1 MRKKTGILSF
11 IALLVFVAALMFTG
25 CARQAA
31 PEQEPAPAQQPA
43 QQPAPAQEPAK
54 EEPAPVNIRVG
65 LWGSEE
71 ELNASLENA
80 QGADSMFPGLTVE
93 IQPFP
98 SSEDFWSNLPAQIA
112 AKTAPDIVKLTNEG
126 AFEYIEKGLFVPID
140 GYVSEAGLNL
150 DAFAQS
156 AKDIWTVDGN
166 LYGIPKSVMPAMFIV
181 NQDMWDEAGL
191 GELPTT
197 WDEVKDAARVLT
209 KGDTKGII
217 INLHEFHLTNWV
229 LTFGGGWGNGRTINS
244 DANVQALET
253 IVEFYDEGLAI
264 TPKQAGFGWDGEVF
278 ANLRG
283 AMSSGGWWY
292 KGFLAN
298 AAPDINVSYIPM
310 PMGTTRGS
318 TSHSDAYVVLKDAVD
333 KVAAV
338 QAAYWLTRDEALE
351 SIMERVGINPAK
363 PALASKFYEVNPEFA
378 AIEAMVPYSKDFG
391 YPADTRNF
399 NLLLVQAMEEKIL
412 GGIDISIREILDNIQ
427 AEFN

>member
-1 MRKKTGILSF
+1 MRTKTGIKIF
-11 IALLVFVAALMFTG
+11 ITVLALILGLLLTG
-25 CARQAA
+25 CAREAA
-31 PEQEPAPAQQPA
+31 PEQEPAQEPTPV
-43 QQPAPAQEPAK
+43 QEPAV
-54 EEPAPVNIRVG
+54 EEPTPVTIRVG

-126 AFEYIEKGLFVPID
+126 AFEFIEKGLFVPID
-140 GYVSEAGLNL
+140 NYVADAGLDL
-150 DAFAQS
+150 GTFAQS
-156 AKDIWTVDGN
+156 AKDIWTVDEN
-166 LYGIPKSVMPAMFIV
+166 LYGIPKSVMPAMFII

-191 GELPTT
+191 GEPPTT
-197 WDEVKDAARVLT
+197 WDEVREAARTLT
-209 KGDTKGII
+209 QGDTKGII
-217 INLHEFHLTNWV
+217 INLHEFHLTNWI

-253 IVEFYDEGLAI
+253 IIEFYDEGLAI

-283 AMSSGGWWY
+283 AMSTGGWWY
-292 KGFLAN
+292 KGYLAT
-298 AAPDINVSYIPM
+298 AAPDINATFIPM

-333 KVAAV
+333 RVSAV
-338 QAAYWLTRDEALE
+338 KAAYWLTRDEALE

-412 GGIDISIREILDNIQ
+412 GGTDITVREILDSIQ
-427 AEFN
+427 EEFN

>member
-1 MRKKTGILSF
+1 MRNKKGIISL
-11 IALLVFVAALMFTG
+11 IAMLAIVAALILSG
-25 CARQAA
+25 CARQVA
-31 PEQEPAPAQQPA
+31 PEQEPAPKQE
-43 QQPAPAQEPAK
+43 PAQE
-54 EEPAPVNIRVG
+54 EHTPVNIRVG

-71 ELNASLENA
+71 DLNASLEIA
-80 QGADSMFPGLTVE
+80 KGADSMFPGLTVD

-98 SSEDFWSNLPAQIA
+98 SSEDFWSSLPAQIA

-140 GYVSEAGLNL
+140 DLIAEGGLNL
-150 DAFAQS
+150 DSFAQS

-166 LYGIPKSVMPAMFIV
+166 LFGIPISVMPAMFIV

-197 WDEVKDAARVLT
+197 WDEVREAARALT
-209 KGDTKGII
+209 KDDTKGII

-253 IVEFYDEGLAI
+253 IVEFYSEGLAI

-278 ANLRG
+278 ANKRG
-283 AMSSGGWWY
+283 AMSTGGWWY
-292 KGFLAN
+292 KGYLAN
-298 AAPDINVSYIPM
+298 AAPDINVSFIPM
-310 PMGTTRGS
+310 PMGTTKAS
-318 TSHSDAYVVLKDAVD
+318 TSHSDAYVVLKDTVD
-333 KVAAV
+333 KVAAI

-351 SIMERVGINPAK
+351 LLMERVGINPAK
-363 PALASKFYEVNPEFA
+363 PALASKFYEVNPEFE

-399 NLLLVQAMEEKIL
+399 NLLLVQALEEKIL
-412 GGIDISIREILDNIQ
+412 GGTDISIREILDNIQ
-427 AEFN
+427 EEFN

>member
-1 MRKKTGILSF
+1 MRNKKGIISL
-11 IALLVFVAALMFTG
+11 IAMLAIVAALILSG

-31 PEQEPAPAQQPA
+31 PEQEPAPKQE
-43 QQPAPAQEPAK
+43 PAQE
-54 EEPAPVNIRVG
+54 EHTPVNIRVG

-71 ELNASLENA
+71 DLNASLEIA
-80 QGADSMFPGLTVE
+80 KGADSMFPGLTVD

-98 SSEDFWSNLPAQIA
+98 SSEDFWSSLPAQIA

-140 GYVSEAGLNL
+140 DLIAEGGLNL
-150 DAFAQS
+150 DSFAQS

-166 LYGIPKSVMPAMFIV
+166 LFGIPISVMPAMFIV

-197 WDEVKDAARVLT
+197 WDEVREAARALT
-209 KGDTKGII
+209 KDDTKGII

-253 IVEFYDEGLAI
+253 IVEFYSEGLAI

-278 ANLRG
+278 ANKRG
-283 AMSSGGWWY
+283 AMSTGGWWY
-292 KGFLAN
+292 KGYLAN
-298 AAPDINVSYIPM
+298 AAPDINVSFIPM
-310 PMGTTRGS
+310 PMGTTKAS
-318 TSHSDAYVVLKDAVD
+318 TSHSDAYVVLKDTVD
-333 KVAAV
+333 KVAAI

-351 SIMERVGINPAK
+351 LLMERVGINPAK
-363 PALASKFYEVNPEFA
+363 PALASKFYEVNPEFE
-378 AIEAMVPYSKDFG
+378 AIEAIVPYSKDFG

-399 NLLLVQAMEEKIL
+399 NLLLVQALEEKIL
-412 GGIDISIREILDNIQ
+412 GGTDISIREILDNIQ
-427 AEFN
+427 EEFN